1 MGLAHWDDVEGHRAA
16 KGEMDAEWQMLG
28 RAAGTVGV
36 GVNRVR
42 VAPGKLPT
50 PPHSHGASE
59 EVFFILSG
67 SGLAWQDGAVHEVR
81 PLDCIIHRPDEM
93 EHTFVA
99 GPDGLEYLVFG
110 TRHPVEYG
118 WLPRSRAVRLSY
130 PWVEGRTDDPWE
142 IEAEVGELAF
152 ADPGARPENVVAF
165 DELPLDEVGHKEL
178 AGSAGSERSG
188 LNWHSPEHGRR
199 AVPPHCHSAEE
210 EAFVVLDG
218 SGTLELLP
226 TPRLADNGV
235 EPESHELRA
244 GHVVSRP
251 AGTRVAHSIV
261 SGPDGISYLAYGTR
275 EPNDIAYYPRSN
287 KISFRGVGVIA
298 RLEHVEYGD
307 GEPDDL

>member
-1 MGLAHWDDVEGHRAA
+1 MGPVHWDDVEGRRLEKGPMAA
-16 KGEMDAEWQMLG
+16 TWQQL
-28 RAAGTVGV
+28 AGIDGSRGI

-42 VAPGKLPT
+42 VEPGRLPT
-50 PPHSHGASE
+50 PPHSHGHSE
-59 EVFFILSG
+59 EIYYVLDG
-67 SGLAWQDGAVHEVR
+67 SGLLWQDEAVCKVGAGDIVVQVADHF
-81 PLDCIIHRPDEM
+81 
-93 EHTFVA
+93 EHTFRA
-99 GPDGLEYLVFG
+99 GPEGLEYLVFG

-275 EPNDIAYYPRSN
+275 EPNDMAYYPRSN